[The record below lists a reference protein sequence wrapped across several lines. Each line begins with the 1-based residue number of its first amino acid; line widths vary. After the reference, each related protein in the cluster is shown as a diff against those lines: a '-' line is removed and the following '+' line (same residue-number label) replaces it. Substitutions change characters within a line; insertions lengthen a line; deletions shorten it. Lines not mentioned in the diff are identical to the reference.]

1 MPQVAHK
8 IHNHQ
13 RPRLQVLNNYDP
25 TRTTTLRTQF
35 AAEMGRRFRALRGII
50 RKAIIDQNCFGLT
63 RQDELY
69 LLPSAYGAMTL
80 PGHNAFAFPRSS
92 DKVEGFME
100 WLGQQ
105 QEIGIL
111 EMPGSQ
117 IGRGVEQAWTNKYIQ
132 SSYQKGIVRARQEL
146 RKAGYRSRAGDEIP
160 ALETGGQISAAFNQP
175 FHADRVGLLYSRT
188 FSDLK
193 GITAAMD
200 TQISRVLAQGIADG
214 LPPRQIAK
222 LLTRTIS
229 GPVGGLGI
237 TDTLGRFI
245 PAERRAKILA
255 RTEIIRA
262 HHSAT
267 IQEYKNWGAEGV
279 TVRAEWTTAGDGR
292 VCADCAALEGKEF
305 SLAQIESKIPLHP
318 QCRCLAL
325 PLDMTGKEKAP
336 PIESKISN
344 EEFRKLEDAST
355 KDVFN
360 YGEKN
365 GKEKLIA
372 ISDSGQ
378 IRSATGAYEEVGFST
393 KVQREIDGWNNVTV
407 VHNHPLEQ
415 TFSTGDIVQF
425 GDLPGFRRGLITR
438 PSGQID
444 ELFKPSGVV
453 FDRRKA
459 SSVLARQRE
468 ILVDDFMDLVTSGTM
483 TKEVALER
491 SLIQALEENGLK
503 FNHRKTPTIPTIKKP
518 LKTPVEIEA
527 DAKTAWEAAKKESA
541 LAQAEARWGGS
552 GLYAKEQKAYYDYVK
567 VMNPALYQETRQSIL
582 KKMVKIEGKSTL
594 TKDQL
599 AKFEQGTNWV
609 PFDVLN
615 GLESSGLKV
624 QVFPSPSL
632 RANYSQDLVSLS
644 KTDGV
649 NIIAHETAHAVDDFF
664 GLNKHAGRDLR
675 SADGG
680 FIWDDNQFVSKTN
693 AISLKEEYKSIRS
706 GEKGIYKN
714 GDGAYWKDNW
724 INNYEGRI
732 YNRGIGHEWWAMN
745 NQRFSKYQNAGVKF
759 DKTIENYTKDIKRL
773 QGKEDLIVGHL
784 KGQIK
789 KMTDEG
795 RDTWAARTSKW
806 DKARER
812 YPELSS
818 FIEEKFGVDKRIMG
832 DWK

>member
-518 LKTPVEIEA
+518 VETPFSQVREKKGVQKRETRGHLEQKYNALSPAAKNDFVMDMIKMDNIKSGVEISSSDILSTRNAFEA
-527 DAKTAWEAAKKESA
+527 FQSSEYGDIRNVQFGRKHALGSNIPYSIGTIKRAKRQAAYMEDYLTVAPSFTQNKTLYRGMMGQREVFDALKKGDVWDTKALSSWTTKRDIGRHFATTKDSVLVKIRSAPRNSTSIGNITDNFGEAEVIMSGKTKLRIVAKK
-541 LAQAEARWGGS
+541 RIS
-552 GLYAKEQKAYYDYVK
+552 G
-567 VMNPALYQETRQSIL
+567 NPEIL
-582 KKMVKIEGKSTL
+582 EVTL
-594 TKDQL
+594 
-599 AKFEQGTNWV
+599 EE
-609 PFDVLN
+609 VL
-615 GLESSGLKV
+615 
-624 QVFPSPSL
+624 
-632 RANYSQDLVSLS
+632 
-644 KTDGV
+644 
-649 NIIAHETAHAVDDFF
+649 
-664 GLNKHAGRDLR
+664 
-675 SADGG
+675 
-680 FIWDDNQFVSKTN
+680 
-693 AISLKEEYKSIRS
+693 
-706 GEKGIYKN
+706 
-714 GDGAYWKDNW
+714 
-724 INNYEGRI
+724 
-732 YNRGIGHEWWAMN
+732 
-745 NQRFSKYQNAGVKF
+745 
-759 DKTIENYTKDIKRL
+759 
-773 QGKEDLIVGHL
+773 
-784 KGQIK
+784 
-789 KMTDEG
+789 
-795 RDTWAARTSKW
+795 
-806 DKARER
+806 
-812 YPELSS
+812 
-818 FIEEKFGVDKRIMG
+818 
-832 DWK
+832 